1 MKKLP
6 ARRGCPKTVKSS
18 QIPLTAS
25 LEADS
30 LSWESTLGS
39 LGVGSLGVFPGGGS
53 SHVSS
58 ATGGHAFIQGIKN
71 EYLSHLNTKYFSDS
85 AWLYFLTF

>member
-39 LGVGSLGVFPGGGS
+39 PGVGSLGVFPGGEAAMSPLLLGAMPS
-53 SHVSS
+53 SMGLKMN
-58 ATGGHAFIQGIKN
+58 T
-71 EYLSHLNTKYFSDS
+71 SHISTQNI
-85 AWLYFLTF
+85 FLTVLGYIF